1 MALKRIITGFSQ
13 VFVGVLFI
21 ISGLIKLND
30 PVGFSFKLQDYFAPD
45 VLNLDFLSPYALMIA
60 VVVVLVEV
68 ALGVML
74 LVGYAKKLTLW
85 SLMAMIVFFT
95 FLTFYSAYFNKVTDC
110 GCFGDALK
118 LTPWESF
125 TKDVVLLIFIGW
137 LLWQQTYLYSAGTAI
152 LRSGAVLLSTIASL
166 AFGYHVLMH
175 LPAVDFRPYKI
186 GVDIALGMSVPP
198 NTPPPIIEYRWQYEG
213 PEGPFEL
220 VNTTGRDPQPE
231 GATRTGVE
239 TQFLR
244 PPYEPPIHD
253 FTMERDGMDYTQEL
267 LAAPKLVVIVAYNL
281 AVSETAG
288 FASVKEAVARA
299 RNAGY
304 SVIGLSASGPDEV
317 NDYKSRFGLDFDF
330 YFCDMT
336 TLKTIIRSNPGIM
349 EWRSGVIQQKLHW
362 SDAYQLK
369 LD

>member
-1 MALKRIITGFSQ
+1 
-13 VFVGVLFI
+13 
-21 ISGLIKLND
+21 
-30 PVGFSFKLQDYFAPD
+30 
-45 VLNLDFLSPYALMIA
+45 
-60 VVVVLVEV
+60 
-68 ALGVML
+68 
-74 LVGYAKKLTLW
+74 
-85 SLMAMIVFFT
+85 
-95 FLTFYSAYFNKVTDC
+95 
-110 GCFGDALK
+110 
-118 LTPWESF
+118 
-125 TKDVVLLIFIGW
+125 
-137 LLWQQTYLYSAGTAI
+137 
-152 LRSGAVLLSTIASL
+152 
-166 AFGYHVLMH
+166 VLMH

-186 GVDIALGMSVPP
+186 GADIALGMSVPP
-198 NTPPPIIEYRWQYEG
+198 NAPPPIIEYRWQYEG

-253 FTMERDGMDYTQEL
+253 FTMERDGIDFTQEL

-362 SDAYQLK
+362 SDAHQLK

>member
-1 MALKRIITGFSQ
+1 MALKRMITGFSQ

-137 LLWQQTYLYSAGTAI
+137 LLWQQSYLYTAGTAI
-152 LRSGAVLLSTIASL
+152 VRSSAVLLTTIASL

-175 LPAVDFRPYKI
+175 LPAIDFRPYKI
-186 GVDIALGMSVPP
+186 GADIALGMSVPP
-198 NTPPPIIEYRWQYEG
+198 NVPAPIIEYRWQYEG
-213 PEGPFEL
+213 PDGPFEL
-220 VNTTGRDPQPE
+220 VNTTGRDPQRE

-239 TQFLR
+239 TRFLR

-253 FTMERDGMDYTQEL
+253 FTMERDGMDYTEAL
-267 LAAPKLVVIVAYNL
+267 LAAPKLVVVVAYNL

-317 NDYKSRFGLDFDF
+317 NDYKSRFGLDIDF

-362 SDAYQLK
+362 SDAHQLK